1 MTNYLCILKI
11 VRSQRF
17 QFEQKS
23 KGLFKALYLIERLI
37 RDERTKTCQI
47 PLKNMSQLVMDGMN
61 QYMDLF
67 KMEDKTST
75 TSYIVTFI
83 LSLTEKQLSDLN
95 IELLRI
101 SSYQI

>member
-1 MTNYLCILKI
+1 
-11 VRSQRF
+11 
-17 QFEQKS
+17 
-23 KGLFKALYLIERLI
+23 
-37 RDERTKTCQI
+37 
-47 PLKNMSQLVMDGMN
+47 MSQLVMDGMN